1 MKLEIQHVSN
11 NYNINVGEKAFKA
24 LRSYQF
30 QADGSSESLESQIQQ
45 IAGVSLAEISYSNG
59 EFGEDYEDF
68 IGLTLFVDEATPEVL
83 DRIGASI
90 EETIEAAFEW
100 QKEQQKRGDEHEVE

>member
-1 MKLEIQHVSN
+1 MKLEIEHVSN
-11 NYNINVGEKAFKA
+11 NYNINVGEKSFKA

-83 DRIGASI
+83 DRI
-90 EETIEAAFEW
+90 EELIRVTLKAAFAW
-100 QKEQQKRGDEHEVE
+100 QKEHDKKRR